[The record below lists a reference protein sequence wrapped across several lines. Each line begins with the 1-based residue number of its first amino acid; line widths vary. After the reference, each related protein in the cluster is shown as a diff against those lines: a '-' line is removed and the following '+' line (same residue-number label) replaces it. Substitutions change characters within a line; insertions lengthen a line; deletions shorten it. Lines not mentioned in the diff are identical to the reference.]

1 MAERENKE
9 IATLAQ
15 VEALKADSGSRF
27 FSATHE
33 EIASGATTDLYF
45 VRTYEILRGLG
56 LLDTPVVAEVFA
68 RRNGVMAGIP
78 EVLWLLRDKDVAIW
92 AVPEGEEFATK
103 EVVLRIEGKYGDF
116 GLFETPILGFLAHA
130 SGWATA
136 AREAK
141 RAAGEA
147 KVYCFGARHVHP
159 AVAPVMERA
168 AIVGGADGAACV
180 LAAKLAGQRPVGTV
194 PHTVMIIV
202 GDTVEAALAYD
213 RFMPPEAPRT
223 ILIDTFKDEAEE
235 ALRVAEALGPRLQ
248 GVRLDTPGER
258 GGVTA
263 DLVREVRARL
273 DMAGYQHV
281 QIMVSGGLTPER
293 IAALR
298 EAGAVAFGVGSYI
311 SSAPPI
317 DMTMDLKEV
326 TGKPI
331 AKRGRIPGI
340 TPNPHLVKIK

>member
-1 MAERENKE
+1 MAERENQE
-9 IATLAQ
+9 IQTLAQ
-15 VEALKADSGSRF
+15 VEELKVDAGSRF

-56 LLDTPVVAEVFA
+56 LLDTPVVAEVFG
-68 RRNGVMAGIP
+68 RREGVMAGIQD
-78 EVLWLLRDKDVAIW
+78 VLWLLRDKEVAIW
-92 AVPEGEEFATK
+92 AVPEGEQFAAK
-103 EVVLRIEGKYGDF
+103 EVVLRIEGQYGQF

-141 RAAGEA
+141 QAAGPA

-168 AIVGGADGAACV
+168 AMVGGADGAACI
-180 LAAKLAGQRPVGTV
+180 LAAKLAGRRPVGTV
-194 PHTVMIIV
+194 PHTVMIIT

-213 RFMPPEAPRT
+213 QFMPAEAPRT

-235 ALRVAEALGPRLQ
+235 ALRVAEALGPKLQ

-258 GGVTA
+258 GGVTV

-293 IAALR
+293 IGALR